1 MADKV
6 FPEIKTNMKTADF
19 LKLAPK
25 LLSFDIEKS
34 VGYPS
39 NYWGGILNGKWLAVP
54 TTLVQNATKLHEQL
68 FNQKNY
74 TPSEQLKQI
83 NNKIIKQTRITKG
96 TDVSE

>member
-1 MADKV
+1 
-6 FPEIKTNMKTADF
+6 MKTADF
-19 LKLAPK
+19 LRLAPK